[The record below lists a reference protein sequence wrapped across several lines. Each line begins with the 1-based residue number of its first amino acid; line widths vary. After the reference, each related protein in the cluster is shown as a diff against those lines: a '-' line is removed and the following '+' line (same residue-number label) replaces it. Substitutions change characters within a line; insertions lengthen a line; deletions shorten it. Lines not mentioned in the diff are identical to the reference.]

1 MILMR
6 RIPFFAD
13 FPMNR
18 ICRRQHFFLQSHPLF
33 LRHSAPFAHGSIQ
46 LGVRSLELLNDTL
59 CPYIPHGRRDDSQPS
74 LGNHTFN
81 GIWLIHAVYAL
92 ANLKAKIAKNPH
104 TPRTIMHE
112 FGT

>member
-18 ICRRQHFFLQSHPLF
+18 ICRRQHLILQSHSF
-33 LRHSAPFAHGSIQ
+33 IFRNSAPLAHVSIQ